1 MSLAS
6 ASRRPLYSSCPLPIP
21 RSEITKRCGIPVN
34 SMSANLTPGR
44 SLRSS
49 RSTSPLIDSLIFWG
63 DDEKD
68 QEKNDQSDK
77 PSEDLKQ
84 QPEDS
89 NEPEFTGIEAP
100 EVKPIDEDYVPE
112 EYQKNSDYK
121 SDEEETWVSKLW
133 PSWGDDD
140 EDSILPKNEKRY
152 RIRIKPSGENT
163 STVYLDYPN
172 GEKNISKEASKV
184 LKIINEHLK

>member
-1 MSLAS
+1 MLF
-6 ASRRPLYSSCPLPIP
+6 
-21 RSEITKRCGIPVN
+21 RS
-34 SMSANLTPGR
+34 
-44 SLRSS
+44 
-49 RSTSPLIDSLIFWG
+49 
-63 DDEKD
+63 
-68 QEKNDQSDK
+68 
-77 PSEDLKQ
+77 
-84 QPEDS
+84 
-89 NEPEFTGIEAP
+89 
-100 EVKPIDEDYVPE
+100 KPIDEDYVPE
-112 EYQKNSDYK
+112 EYQNNSDYK